1 MERIEGEVKAVLY
14 KPWARYHSA
23 EGITRWQSD
32 IWLLLRWEGQIF
44 PLWIRSTVFTGTDG
58 ALSVL
63 TFWGTP
69 AAGRRFSDSIL
80 YSLYE
85 MKGDQLMR
93 IFRVLL
99 AVLASMGFFCTAWAA
114 ETADLGAIGQVE
126 LRKDLSYFSNGSAEA
141 VSIPGGARLD
151 VHPGVLQ
158 VHQGKVV
165 LSGRLIYTV
174 LPHEWSQRIIPYFNI
189 NLTPD
194 QWQNLSSINMQ
205 MYQPD
210 SPLYAMVRQAVMSW
224 TGENVSN
231 RGSQFTI
238 RDFEPLRR
246 MNYTR
251 EMIYTAGG
259 KSVTAV

>member
-1 MERIEGEVKAVLY
+1 
-14 KPWARYHSA
+14 
-23 EGITRWQSD
+23 
-32 IWLLLRWEGQIF
+32 
-44 PLWIRSTVFTGTDG
+44 
-58 ALSVL
+58 
-63 TFWGTP
+63 
-69 AAGRRFSDSIL
+69 
-80 YSLYE
+80 
-85 MKGDQLMR
+85 MR
-93 IFRVLL
+93 IFRILL

-165 LSGRLIYTV
+165 LSGRLMYTV

-259 KSVTAV
+259 RVSLLSDGLLIPLYARLYFLLRGTDVCTVLLLAGDGGRYPLIYAADDLISAAAPHLIVEKRPDQIDPA